1 MKQQLVAYLICDNE
15 RVSDMRTDELRVAL
29 ERLMQ
34 ASTRQQNMPSDNAAV
49 YDFLQAVKLAMRAS
63 KDVSLTL

>member
-1 MKQQLVAYLICDNE
+1 MP
-15 RVSDMRTDELRVAL
+15 TDELRAAL

-34 ASTRQQNMPSDNAAV
+34 ASTRQQNMPPDNAAV